1 MQTSHCSYCDIC
13 LLGYYITNAHTIK
26 FVSHQMN
33 MHNCETWSVNSSTC
47 SASTCMNLWM
57 HICMLIS
64 LCYAIWSERKSEK
77 VFEVHGRAWEQGY
90 QNVLAG
96 EGVVCLNPLNTPAY
110 RPAPN
115 SEAFHCSNWRVWF
128 SLANT
133 TLSCTCSPLLYVVAM
148 QYIFLC
154 VFTAQHCDNW
164 TGRWQQLLV
173 REIVTQHG

>member
-1 MQTSHCSYCDIC
+1 MQTRHRSHCDIC

-47 SASTCMNLWM
+47 SASTCTNLWM
-57 HICMLIS
+57 HIRMLIS

-96 EGVVCLNPLNTPAY
+96 EGVVCPNPLNTPAY
-110 RPAPN
+110 RGGLHQIQKP
-115 SEAFHCSNWRVWF
+115 SIVLTEESDST
-128 SLANT
+128 SLT
-133 TLSCTCSPLLYVVAM
+133 LLYHALVAHYYM
-148 QYIFLC
+148 WLLC
-154 VFTAQHCDNW
+154 NTYFYVY
-164 TGRWQQLLV
+164 LLLS
-173 REIVTQHG
+173 IVTIEQVDDSNC